1 MNKKRLAITLIVVTP
16 LIFLAILL
24 LLVMNGYLALKPTL

>member
-16 LIFLAILL
+16 LIFLVILL
-24 LLVMNGYLALKPTL
+24 FLVMNGYLALKPTL